1 MFKGI
6 SIFDFIEHFQ
16 SDEDCIKYL
25 EDLKWKQG
33 YRCSQCGHSHH
44 VKGKKESNRRCQLCH
59 FDESVTSGTLFHKIK
74 FPLLKAFH
82 ICYRVCMK
90 KKGMSST
97 ELSRELDL
105 RQKTCWLFKRKIQQ
119 AMKSSEKQPLAGR
132 VDVDEFV
139 IGGHEE
145 GQPGRSDGKKRKV
158 IIAVEQVKD
167 GIGRAY
173 ARVIEDFSA
182 NSFKPFFEKHIDIN
196 AKVRTDMWRGYLPLK
211 ETYPLLEQELS
222 WNGTNFE
229 EIHLVIMN
237 LKGWLRGIHHHC
249 SAEQLQCYL
258 DEFFYRF
265 NRRAFPK
272 TMLHKLL
279 TRMLNH
285 KPLFLYDKEN

>member
-1 MFKGI
+1 
-6 SIFDFIEHFQ
+6 
-16 SDEDCIKYL
+16 
-25 EDLKWKQG
+25 
-33 YRCSQCGHSHH
+33 
-44 VKGKKESNRRCQLCH
+44 
-59 FDESVTSGTLFHKIK
+59 
-74 FPLLKAFH
+74 
-82 ICYRVCMK
+82 
-90 KKGMSST
+90 
-97 ELSRELDL
+97 
-105 RQKTCWLFKRKIQQ
+105 
-119 AMKSSEKQPLAGR
+119 MKSSDKQPLTGC

-145 GQPGRSDGKKRKV
+145 GQPGRSDGKKKKV
-158 IIAVEQVKD
+158 VIAVEQVKD

-182 NSFKPFFEKHIDIN
+182 NSFKPFFEKHIDTDAN
-196 AKVRTDMWRGYLPLK
+196 VRTDMWRGYLPLK
-211 ETYPLLEQELS
+211 ETYPLLQQELS

-249 SAEQLQCYL
+249 SAQQLQCYL

-279 TRMLNH
+279 ARMVNH
-285 KPLFLYDKEN
+285 KPLFLYVKEN

>member
-59 FDESVTSGTLFHKIK
+59 FDESVTSGTLFHNIK

-97 ELSRELDL
+97 ELSKELDL

-145 GQPGRSDGKKRKV
+145 GKPGRSDGKKKKV

-182 NSFKPFFEKHIDIN
+182 NSFKPFFEKYIDIN

-222 WNGTNFE
+222 WSGTNFE
-229 EIHLVIMN
+229 EIHLIIMN

-249 SAEQLQCYL
+249 SSDQLQCYL

-279 TRMLNH
+279 ARMVNH
-285 KPLFLYDKEN
+285 KPLFLYAKEN

>member
-6 SIFDFIEHFQ
+6 SIFEFIQKFQ
-16 SDEDCIKYL
+16 TDEDCIKYL
-25 EDLKWKQG
+25 EDLKWKKS
-33 YRCSQCGHSHH
+33 YSCTKCGHTHY
-44 VKGKKESNRRCQLCH
+44 VKGKKENNRRCQHCH
-59 FDESVTSGTLFHKIK
+59 FDESATSGTLFHKIK

-97 ELSRELDL
+97 ELSKELDL
-105 RQKTCWLFKRKIQQ
+105 RQKTCWHFKRKVQE
-119 AMKSSEKQPLAGR
+119 AMKSSEMQPLIGR

-139 IGGHEE
+139 VGGHEE
-145 GQPGRSDGKKRKV
+145 GQPGRSDGQKRKV
-158 IIAVEQVKD
+158 MIAVEQVND

-173 ARVIEDFSA
+173 AKVIDDFSA
-182 NSFKPFFEKHIDIN
+182 KSFKPFFEKHIDTK

-211 ETYPLLEQELS
+211 DTYPFLEQELS
-222 WNGTNFE
+222 ENGSNFE
-229 EIHLVIMN
+229 DIHVVIMN

-249 SAEQLQCYL
+249 SAEHLQCYL

-279 TRMLNH
+279 MRMIDH
-285 KPLFLYDKEN
+285 KPLFLYAKEN